1 MLSNTKSVDHREKQG
16 ERGDRLISDHIFQ
29 RAVFQPHSAARRRNV
44 LVRAAKEGARTSLLF
59 SHSRLLP
66 HRESGANNHHP
77 RSKMI
82 TDGGGDS
89 ANEERQGAANRD
101 DSVT

>member
-16 ERGDRLISDHIFQ
+16 ERRDRLISDHIFQ

-59 SHSRLLP
+59 SHS
-66 HRESGANNHHP
+66 HKESGANNHHP

-82 TDGGGDS
+82 TDRGGDS